1 MAFCP
6 CWSRLDF
13 TVHQP
18 DDPAVPTQAFKQRD
32 FVHISAHRLRI
43 RLVKRNAFDRIYL
56 VRIVHYTVDARRAA
70 LANQIEP
77 SVRLFAHNEVA
88 RPYLRDGYVRYLVL
102 ATHGNMF

>member
-18 DDPAVPTQAFKQRD
+18 DDPAVPTQAFKERD
-32 FVHISAHRLRI
+32 FVHVSAHRFCI
-43 RLVKRNAFDRIYL
+43 RLVKRNTFDRIYL
-56 VRIVHYTVDARRAA
+56 VGIVHYTVNARRAA

-77 SVRLFAHNEVA
+77 SVRLLAHNEVA
-88 RPYLRDGYVRYLVL
+88 RPHLRDGHVRHLVL
-102 ATHGNMF
+102 TTRGNMF